1 VNAALYGSE
10 KLVKIEILGN
20 FLGLTLAHSAFIG
33 SGQDGVTLAPYVVYQ
48 QDENRQVVNFE
59 ADTQQEAIDN
69 AYASI
74 KEYQPSVDAWAISY
88 EGLVTLDNGE
98 KQDIYIVKAWVNGL
112 AEPIM
117 IYQMFNPKPFKLIGN
132 IKVLNFEDT
141 GLDMKQAETLHH
153 ALDAGIESH
162 NSANEKWESW
172 F

>member
-1 VNAALYGSE
+1 
-10 KLVKIEILGN
+10 VKTEILGN
-20 FLGLTLAHSAFIG
+20 ILGLTLARSAFIG
-33 SGQDGVTLAPYVVYQ
+33 SGQDGVTLAPYIVYQ
-48 QDENRQVVNFE
+48 QGENRQVSNFE
-59 ADTQQEAIDN
+59 ADTQQEAIES

-74 KEYQPSVDAWAISY
+74 EEYQKSVDAWAISY
-88 EGLVTLDNGE
+88 EGFVTLDNGE
-98 KQDIYIVKAWVNGL
+98 KQDIYIVKAWIGDL

-141 GLDMKQAETLHH
+141 GLDVDQVELLHQ

-162 NSANEKWESW
+162 SNANEKWDGW

>member
-1 VNAALYGSE
+1 
-10 KLVKIEILGN
+10 VKTEILGN
-20 FLGLTLAHSAFIG
+20 ILGLTLAHSAFIG

-48 QDENRQVVNFE
+48 QGENRQVLNFE
-59 ADTQQEAIDN
+59 ADTQQEAIDS

-74 KEYQPSVDAWAISY
+74 KEYQPSVDAWAISH

-141 GLDMKQAETLHH
+141 GLDTEQAEMLHQ